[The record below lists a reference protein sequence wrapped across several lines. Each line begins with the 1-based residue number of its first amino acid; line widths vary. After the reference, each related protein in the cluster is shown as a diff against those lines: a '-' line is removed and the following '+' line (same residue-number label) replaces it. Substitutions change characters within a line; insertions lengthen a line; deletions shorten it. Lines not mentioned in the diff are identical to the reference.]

1 LVTDLLASDR
11 PLRVGIDVRWH
22 NDSGVGTY
30 IRNLINSLLEL
41 DERIEYVFYLNDS
54 VEAFWDA
61 GREPVRVRRVKIPK
75 YSFQE
80 QLTFPRVAADDQ
92 LDVFHVPF
100 YVTPLRYAGKLVVT
114 LYDVEQLLFSYCA
127 PRWPGQTLIHSM
139 MKLTVR
145 RADQI
150 IAISENTKH
159 DLVEVLGVNPA
170 KIESILIACS
180 PIFVSGSPKAKF
192 SDLAKRLRISRPFVV
207 AYAGKQWKL
216 KNTEAALLGFLCAKR
231 QLNLPHQMVL
241 VGRVGP
247 DGEAFLA
254 CEQMA
259 PCRES
264 IVRTGFVQD
273 EDLVALYS
281 AADAFVFPS
290 RYEGFGL
297 PPLEAMACGV
307 PVIASPR
314 GSLREVLGDAAIY
327 VEPDDV
333 GQIGAAIAS
342 VATNPELR
350 GYLSSLGRKRA
361 RAFSWR
367 ETALRTAAI
376 YWKTAERT
384 RPSAAEALR

>member
-1 LVTDLLASDR
+1 MTDPLASDR

-41 DERIEYVFYLNDS
+41 DERIEYVFYLN
-54 VEAFWDA
+54 EIEETFWDA
-61 GREPVRVRRVKIPK
+61 GCEPVRVRRVKIPK
-75 YSFQE
+75 YSFEE
-80 QLTFPRVAADDQ
+80 QLTFPRVAAKDQ
-92 LDVFHVPF
+92 LDVFHIPF
-100 YVTPLRYAGKLVVT
+100 YVIPLRYSGKIVVT
-114 LYDVEQLLFSYCA
+114 IHDLEQLLFSYCA
-127 PRWPGQTLIHSM
+127 PRWPGQTLIHAM
-139 MKLTVR
+139 MKLTLR
-145 RADQI
+145 KADRI
-150 IAISENTKH
+150 IAVSENTKR
-159 DLVEVLGVNPA
+159 DLVDVLGVNPG
-170 KIESILIACS
+170 KIESILSGCP
-180 PIFVSGSPKAKF
+180 PIFVSGSPKSEF
-192 SDLAKRLRISRPFVV
+192 SDLAERFNIRRPFVV
-207 AYAGKQWKL
+207 AYVGKQWKL
-216 KNTEAALLGFLCAKR
+216 KNTEAALLGFLRAKR
-231 QLNLPHQMVL
+231 EFNLPHQMVL
-241 VGRVGP
+241 VGRMGP
-247 DGEAFLA
+247 NGEAFMEREPTA
-254 CEQMA
+254 GY
-259 PCRES
+259 RES

-297 PPLEAMACGV
+297 PPLEAMACGA

-327 VEPDDV
+327 VEPDDI

-350 GYLSSLGRKRA
+350 RRLSSLGRKRA

-367 ETALRTAAI
+367 ETALRTAGI
-376 YWKTAERT
+376 YWKAAERT